1 MEACIDCS
9 SFYRSRQLRHMSSS
23 AYKAPVYWYQNE
35 ENKELDELPRMSLY
49 KTRLQ
54 KARHQIRHSI
64 VQTGFTWLQDV
75 GLILGG
81 YDKLWQLSRW
91 FSEQVTTSANAM
103 PGRVICLFDKLS
115 NVQGIDHDLMS
126 YSFLRLPHLFC

>member
-1 MEACIDCS
+1 
-9 SFYRSRQLRHMSSS
+9 MSSS
-23 AYKAPVYWYQNE
+23 AYKAPVHWYKNE
-35 ENKELDELPRMSLY
+35 ENKELDELPQISLY

-64 VQTGFTWLQDV
+64 VQTGSTWLQNV

-81 YDKLWQLSRW
+81 YDKLWQFSRR

-103 PGRVICLFDKLS
+103 PGRVICFLDKLS
-115 NVQGIDHDLMS
+115 NVQGIEHDLV
-126 YSFLRLPHLFC
+126 